1 MRTLYQKK
9 RNHARAAALILAGGV
24 LLGGSVLGGHGHLI
38 SLAADTASQLP
49 LRGEAIGALV
59 IPGRA
64 REAERPVRIHDKR
77 TAVKAERVE
86 IQEEG
91 SPSQPAAAALHS
103 GREGSH
109 LGDAPASAPSGA
121 SQEAPEEDA
130 PGMASQEAPE
140 VVLSDEDVDLL
151 ARITMAEAESESELG
166 KRLVIDTVLNRMEDS
181 RFPDTVSGVIYQ
193 PHQFSP
199 VENGRLSRCYVQD
212 EIRDLVLEECM
223 TRTNRECL
231 YFQRGSSCPWGT
243 LVLHEGGHYFFM

>member
-1 MRTLYQKK
+1 MTMRTLYHKK
-9 RNHARAAALILAGGV
+9 KIRARAAALILAGGV
-24 LLGGSVLGGHGHLI
+24 LLGGSVLGGRGHLI

-49 LRGEAIGALV
+49 LKGEAIGALV
-59 IPGRA
+59 IPA
-64 REAERPVRIHDKR
+64 KLREAERPVRIHDKR
-77 TAVKAERVE
+77 TVSKTAERVE
-86 IQEEG
+86 IVEEK
-91 SPSQPAAAALHS
+91 SPSQPAAALHS
-103 GREGSH
+103 GREGSP

-121 SQEAPEEDA
+121 SQGAAAQEED
-130 PGMASQEAPE
+130 APE

-223 TRTNRECL
+223 SRTNRECL

>member
-1 MRTLYQKK
+1 MTTRTLYHKK
-9 RNHARAAALILAGGV
+9 RNRARAAALILAGAV
-24 LLGGSVLGGHGHLI
+24 LLGGSVLGGRGHLI

-64 REAERPVRIHDKR
+64 REAERPVLIHDKR
-77 TAVKAERVE
+77 TTVKAERVE
-86 IQEEG
+86 IVEEER
-91 SPSQPAAAALHS
+91 AA
-103 GREGSH
+103 
-109 LGDAPASAPSGA
+109 
-121 SQEAPEEDA
+121 EA
-130 PGMASQEAPE
+130 APE

-151 ARITMAEAESESELG
+151 ARITMAEAEAESELG

-193 PHQFSP
+193 PHQFTP

-243 LVLHEGGHYFFM
+243 LLLQEGGHYFFK